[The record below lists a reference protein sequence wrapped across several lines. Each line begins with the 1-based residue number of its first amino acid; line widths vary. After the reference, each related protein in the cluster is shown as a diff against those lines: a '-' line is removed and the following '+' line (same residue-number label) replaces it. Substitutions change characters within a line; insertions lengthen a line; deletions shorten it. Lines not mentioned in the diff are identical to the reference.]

1 MIRTIRP
8 TLADIRETE
17 PLVAVDDEGRRPSD
31 IESREPEMVIHIVA
45 LDHRSIR
52 IDEDRQREAAGTVII
67 GHGRAALGDDH
78 QDFGAKGLVRREM
91 GLQLL
96 QLLAAVRSPGAANEH
111 HHRRF
116 GA

>member
-31 IESREPEMVIHIVA
+31 IESREPEMVIHTVA

-52 IDEDRQREAAGTVII
+52 IDEDRQREAAGTEII
-67 GHGRAALGDDH
+67 GHVRAALGDDH
-78 QDFGAKGLVRREM
+78 
-91 GLQLL
+91 
-96 QLLAAVRSPGAANEH
+96 
-111 HHRRF
+111 
-116 GA
+116 